1 MSANNDFVLL
11 KKGPVPARPVFVAVG
26 TSAKSHGLQGLEG
39 MQNLS
44 KIMAIRDQYEAAL
57 KSCGYAVT
65 YDRDQRG
72 SHGEP
77 ASESDL
83 AIFRGLQGRT
93 VEVQQGHPVLIF
105 CGNSSDHGACQSGR
119 HEELVHYEP
128 YTEIKV
134 SQNLLWQDDQ
144 RARDEWQGKYTQD
157 EIAKWNKYKE
167 REKARRQRKRQRQI
181 EARDKE
187 WQEWESQQ
195 AAERRKEASEEV
207 KEGGTLRGVWRE
219 DQGREEGRGEG
230 IRLVEAVPRRERKE
244 EPEMGSGEKEHKE
257 TVPSRPED
265 RDQGEPS
272 TREEKEMLE
281 EGPVCRVG
289 QAWEKGELPAML
301 TILERVQIYAHRGM
315 FRDQPRPAWSA
326 HHYMRLL
333 QFQEFWRRQK
343 IYVETEYEPGK
354 PWTVPRQPQHPLPRA
369 PLGTLGMAPTVQPE
383 QREQEPDLR
392 RPNEPR
398 NPPRF
403 KTETGGVTLREAPPR
418 RSKFPSVMSQ
428 LDKIE
433 QNQNKEEDLTAKSRA
448 AQVLREVEEEREKKE
463 IAMKPDEE
471 EGVESAREV
480 RGLRETEEEHERKEI
495 APKPNEEERVDPP
508 RDARGLREI
517 GPGVFLDNEAKGSM
531 VEMPGEEAESERFT
545 SGDKAVSLGA
555 VITERGRNRQ
565 EPMQKKRP
573 APSPALTLTPVP
585 MPKKKVKT
593 DDGEIKVEIMKNVN
607 PPDTDVHGEEA
618 SNVKEKTP
626 KDTGDGSSS
635 KTAEPLHRS
644 PEGELEKKAEGKPQG
659 APKQR
664 AREVKATEVQPRE
677 KRVVDTVDPV
687 PEARKAQKM
696 ESKEMEFSTKMTE
709 EKKMNLGSQDE
720 KKSEL
725 HGAEEPVG
733 KTKDPDEES
742 KESIEE
748 HVEEQAAKVN
758 VGEQVLKDEELE
770 ELLKIVKGPP
780 VFEGMYY
787 YMPEV
792 SRKESFV
799 EYLTNIRDCYLDLR
813 CKPLLDDKI
822 LAFAREPPPKGQAG
836 RYIVKYGNLEAV
848 VAVNGEPRYKVFDT
862 REHPYQPV
870 GWTSGVVCV
879 GWTVKNPVIKGFLL
893 FQERKF
899 HNMPVLPF
907 EWRGFTVFYRE
918 RRTAVQKKPTPV
930 PENVKKDPE
939 IRVN

>member
-83 AIFRGLQGRT
+83 AMFRRLQGRT

-144 RARDEWQGKYTQD
+144 RARDEWQGKYTPD

-181 EARDKE
+181 DARDKE

-272 TREEKEMLE
+272 TMEEKEMLE

-289 QAWEKGELPAML
+289 RAWEKGELPAML

-315 FRDQPRPAWSA
+315 FQNQPRPAWSA

-369 PLGTLGMAPTVQPE
+369 PLGTLGMAPAIQPE

-428 LDKIE
+428 LDEIE

-448 AQVLREVEEEREKKE
+448 AQVLREVE
-463 IAMKPDEE
+463 
-471 EGVESAREV
+471 
-480 RGLRETEEEHERKEI
+480 
-495 APKPNEEERVDPP
+495 
-508 RDARGLREI
+508 
-517 GPGVFLDNEAKGSM
+517 
-531 VEMPGEEAESERFT
+531 
-545 SGDKAVSLGA
+545 
-555 VITERGRNRQ
+555 
-565 EPMQKKRP
+565 
-573 APSPALTLTPVP
+573 
-585 MPKKKVKT
+585 
-593 DDGEIKVEIMKNVN
+593 
-607 PPDTDVHGEEA
+607 
-618 SNVKEKTP
+618 
-626 KDTGDGSSS
+626 
-635 KTAEPLHRS
+635 
-644 PEGELEKKAEGKPQG
+644 
-659 APKQR
+659 
-664 AREVKATEVQPRE
+664 
-677 KRVVDTVDPV
+677 
-687 PEARKAQKM
+687 
-696 ESKEMEFSTKMTE
+696 
-709 EKKMNLGSQDE
+709 
-720 KKSEL
+720 
-725 HGAEEPVG
+725 
-733 KTKDPDEES
+733 
-742 KESIEE
+742 
-748 HVEEQAAKVN
+748 
-758 VGEQVLKDEELE
+758 
-770 ELLKIVKGPP
+770 
-780 VFEGMYY
+780 
-787 YMPEV
+787 
-792 SRKESFV
+792 
-799 EYLTNIRDCYLDLR
+799 
-813 CKPLLDDKI
+813 
-822 LAFAREPPPKGQAG
+822 
-836 RYIVKYGNLEAV
+836 
-848 VAVNGEPRYKVFDT
+848 
-862 REHPYQPV
+862 
-870 GWTSGVVCV
+870 
-879 GWTVKNPVIKGFLL
+879 
-893 FQERKF
+893 
-899 HNMPVLPF
+899 
-907 EWRGFTVFYRE
+907 
-918 RRTAVQKKPTPV
+918 
-930 PENVKKDPE
+930 
-939 IRVN
+939 